1 MPGARGI
8 AEVDVF
14 VYGTLRSADLRR
26 AVTGTSGDVVPAMLR
41 GYAVAPVAG
50 DVVPLIHPAADRV
63 AAGLLWRG
71 LTAEQMERLALFKG
85 AYGYDLVSVT
95 VALPDG
101 ADVEA
106 QMWLPPATLTTGAGD
121 WSLEAW
127 QDRCAS
133 TTVAAAEAL
142 FAMDP
147 RPAAANLR
155 WQWPM
160 MLKRAWAQHEARA
173 RHAPATLRHAAS
185 PDDVDVTRR
194 AAPLG
199 RFFRIQGFEVT
210 HRRFDGDRQGPL
222 PREVF
227 VGIDAVLVLPCD
239 PVRGRIVLVEQLR
252 MGALERGD
260 PNPWV
265 LEPVAGMIDAFETA
279 DQAALRETREEA
291 GLDVTLRHV
300 ASYYPSPGN
309 ATDFFHTYVGVCDLP
324 DLDRYAGG
332 LASEHEDLRLHV
344 LTLDDAL
351 ALADSGEI
359 AAGPGIALIW
369 WLALHRDA
377 LRLEFAP
384 DGA

>member
-1 MPGARGI
+1 M
-8 AEVDVF
+8 DVF
-14 VYGTLRSADLRR
+14 VYGTLRDPDLRR
-26 AVTGTSGDVVPAMLR
+26 AVAGASGDVTPAMLR
-41 GYAVAPVAG
+41 GHAVLPVAD
-50 DVVPLIHPAADRV
+50 DVVPLIRAAPDQI
-63 AAGLLWRG
+63 ATGLLWRG
-71 LTAEQMERLALFKG
+71 LTSDQMLRLSLFEG
-85 AYGYDLVSVT
+85 AYGYDLVTVT

-101 ADVEA
+101 SDAEA
-106 QMWLPPATLTTGAGD
+106 QMWLPPATLTAGPGE
-121 WSLEAW
+121 WSFDAW
-127 QDRCAS
+127 ADRCAHA
-133 TTVAAAEAL
+133 TVAAAQAL

-147 RPAAANLR
+147 RPSPTDLR

-160 MLKRAWAQHEARA
+160 MLRRAWAQQQARA
-173 RHAPATLRHAAS
+173 RQAPATLRHAAM
-185 PDDVDVTRR
+185 PGDVTVTDR

-199 RFFRIQGFEVT
+199 RFFRLQGFDVS
-210 HRRFDGDRQGPL
+210 HRRFDGDPQGPL

-227 VGIDAVLVLPCD
+227 VGIDAVLVLPFD

-265 LEPVAGMIDAFETA
+265 LEPVAGMIDAFETPQ
-279 DQAALRETREEA
+279 DAALRETREEA
-291 GLDVTLRHV
+291 GVDVTLRHV

-309 ATDFFHTYVGVCDLP
+309 ATDFFYTYVGLCDLP

-344 LTLDDAL
+344 LPLDDAL
-351 ALADSGEI
+351 ALVETGEI
-359 AAGPGIALIW
+359 AAGPGIALMY

-384 DGA
+384 AGA